1 MAAADTGDLVGKVAI
16 VTGASS
22 GIGYAIAQLLAR
34 HGAAVAINYLEHA
47 DDAQKLA
54 HEIETG
60 GGQALALEGDVSDA
74 KAVESLVATTVE
86 TFGRL
91 DILVNNAGIVKG
103 QPLLETDEANW
114 DRTIAVNLKGPF
126 LCLQAAARR
135 MQTDGGSIV
144 NISSIHEDFPFPRAT
159 PYVAAKGGLRML
171 MRNASLELA
180 PYRIRVN
187 NVAPGAIATPINAAT
202 MSDPAKEKQLQTI
215 VPLQRMGDPAEVAEV
230 VLFLASDR
238 ASYVTGSTYYVD
250 GGYVRHAES
259 L

>member
-1 MAAADTGDLVGKVAI
+1 VTGELEGKVAI

-22 GIGYAIAQLLAR
+22 GIGYAIAQLFAK
-34 HGAAVAINYLEHA
+34 HGAAVAINYLAHA
-47 DDAQKLA
+47 DEAKKLA
-54 HEIETG
+54 AEIEAAG
-60 GGQALALEGDVSDA
+60 GRALALKGDVSDA
-74 KAVESLVATTVE
+74 QDVEALVATTVE

-91 DILVNNAGIVKG
+91 DVLVNNAGIE
-103 QPLLETDEANW
+103 QHTPLLEIAEEDW

-126 LCLQAAARR
+126 LCTQAAAKR

-144 NISSIHEDFPFPRAT
+144 NISSIHEDFPFPLST

-171 MRNASLELA
+171 MRNASVELA

-187 NVAPGAIATPINAAT
+187 HVAPGAIATPINAETLA
-202 MSDPAKEKQLQTI
+202 DPAKVTELQRI
-215 VPLQRMGDPAEVAEV
+215 VPLERMGEPSEVAEV

-250 GGYVRHAES
+250 GGYVRHAEP